1 MMTLMNL
8 FLTVSDAF
16 IKSLERRIVSF
27 LSEQEKLRG
36 KENWVV
42 AQALSDRF
50 VAEGSSFR

>member
-1 MMTLMNL
+1 MNL